1 MGGSVSQAAARQ
13 SRTVDA
19 SRSRRNIPL
28 LPRSL
33 WVSLIPLSRF
43 SLPYLFP
50 YPFFRRVLHCVC
62 KMMASAVRSY
72 QIWCFISLTPQGFRR
87 YSSSNLC
94 PALSSPGRQSRRA
107 NGGGTL
113 LVNRAIQRWLVVQFG
128 EEASQTRDYCV
139 ARNAT
144 LRAARP
150 DPSLRKERLLQD
162 DNQTAPLPSTWSSRI
177 CVREL
182 PAKSRFLSSFGM
194 TSL

>member
-1 MGGSVSQAAARQ
+1 MQNDGVRCK
-13 SRTVDA
+13 V
-19 SRSRRNIPL
+19 
-28 LPRSL
+28 
-33 WVSLIPLSRF
+33 
-43 SLPYLFP
+43 
-50 YPFFRRVLHCVC
+50 VLDMVF
-62 KMMASAVRSY
+62 Y
-72 QIWCFISLTPQGFRR
+72 SLTPQGFRR

-162 DNQTAPLPSTWSSRI
+162 DNQTAPPPSGLARDNVATAPPRRTI
-177 CVREL
+177 LHGLVI
-182 PAKSRFLSSFGM
+182 RFDEHKPTTSDNSHFLTHENFSFE
-194 TSL
+194 